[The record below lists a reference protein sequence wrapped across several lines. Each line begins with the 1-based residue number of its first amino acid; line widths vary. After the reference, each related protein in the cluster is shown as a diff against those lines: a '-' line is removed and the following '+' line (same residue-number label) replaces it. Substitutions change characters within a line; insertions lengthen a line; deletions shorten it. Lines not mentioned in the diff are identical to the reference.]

1 MSGSSFRAGA
11 GRVTITPP
19 LTVPHAGW
27 GAQTHVFAYGIE
39 TDLWAT
45 VLVLDDGREVAAL
58 VDLDL
63 VIITEAEAEAIRTAV
78 ARVLEIEPRVIR
90 VSLTHN
96 HAGPAPSDWEDRK
109 SVV

>member
-1 MSGSSFRAGA
+1 MSQATFRAGA

-27 GAQTHVFAYGIE
+27 GAQTHILADGVE
-39 TDLWAT
+39 TALWAS
-45 VLVLDDGREVAAL
+45 VLVLDDGQEVAAL

-63 VIITEAEAEAIRTAV
+63 VILTHAESEAVRGAV
-78 ARVLEIEPRVIR
+78 GRAVKIDPQKVR

-96 HAGPAPSDWEDRK
+96 HAGPPPSDWD
-109 SVV
+109 